1 MKELKMYT
9 YQTQISYLTIH
20 AALCL
25 GVVSKGSQAVA
36 DNNGCEWT
44 EVLCFVFVI
53 PVIAVYSNS
62 VI

>member
-1 MKELKMYT
+1 MYS
-9 YQTQISYLTIH
+9 YQTQISYPTTH
-20 AALCL
+20 AGLCL

-36 DNNGCEWT
+36 EKNEFEWSQ
-44 EVLCFVFVI
+44 VLRFVFVI